1 MENKKKPLHNDA
13 DHKLRSRRDF
23 LSQGLMASAASMLLP
38 FNAFGQTECEVASM
52 VAIDNPMIPVIVV
65 DLAGGANI
73 GGSNALVGNTNGQM
87 HFLPNYQSLG
97 LMSSEHPSNVG
108 MISDLRGNTT
118 TPSGLLFHSRSGM
131 LAGIRAAAGT
141 AVNNTDGIVMC
152 GISGDD
158 TENNPHNPMYWFFNA
173 GARGQL
179 TQLVGTRANTSG
191 GNSQAPVT
199 SIDLSIAPL
208 RVTRP
213 SDVTDLASLGPMSRN
228 NNFAQGREN
237 MLLRA
242 LEGLSSSKVRA
253 LSRRGLPDAVKD
265 LVLCNITKTQGLL
278 NRFSSNQ
285 LDPLLDNDVRAV
297 FPDIANNGGQQEAG
311 SVAKMVLDGYAAC
324 GTITLGGYDYHGN
337 DRAETDTRDTAAGT
351 LIGRILNLAQRKNTK
366 VVVYVISDGGVS
378 ANGTDIGTNGR
389 FSWSSDSGNRGSS
402 LMLVYDPMARPVMR
416 SNSRQMGNFQTS
428 GSIQPD
434 ASPMSNSVTTLAKA
448 VMLNYLALHGREGE
462 LAAVV
467 GDNPFLTDLNRHLL
481 FGRIV

>member
-1 MENKKKPLHNDA
+1 
-13 DHKLRSRRDF
+13 
-23 LSQGLMASAASMLLP
+23 MASAASMLLP
-38 FNAFGQTECEVASM
+38 FNAFGQTECEMASM
-52 VAIDNPMIPVIVV
+52 VAIDNPMIPVIVI

-87 HFLPNYQSLG
+87 HFLPSYQSLG
-97 LMSSEHPSNVG
+97 LMTSEHPSNVG

-118 TPSGLLFHSRSGM
+118 APTGLLFHSQSGM

-179 TQLVGTRANTSG
+179 TQLVGSRANTSG

-208 RVTRP
+208 RVSTP
-213 SDVTDLASLGPMSRN
+213 TDVTDLASLGPMSRGT
-228 NNFAQGREN
+228 NFAVGRES
-237 MLLRA
+237 MLMRA
-242 LEGLSSSKVRA
+242 LEGLSSSKVRS

-265 LVLCNITKTQGLL
+265 LVLCNITKTQALL
-278 NRFSSNQ
+278 NKFSSEELNPA
-285 LDPLLDNDVRAV
+285 LDTNVQAV
-297 FPDIANNGGQQEAG
+297 FPEVLLTNPNEAQAVQRQAG
-311 SVAKMVLDGYAAC
+311 SIAKMVLDGYAAC
-324 GTITLGGYDYHGN
+324 GTITMGGYDYHGN
-337 DRAETDTRDTAAGT
+337 DRVETDRRDTVAGNT
-351 LIGRILNLAQRKNTK
+351 IGRILNLAQRKNTK
-366 VVVYVISDGGVS
+366 VVIYVLSDGGVS
-378 ANGTDIGTNGR
+378 ANGTDIATNGR
-389 FSWSSDSGNRGSS
+389 FSWSSDSGNRGAS

-416 SNSRQMGNFQTS
+416 SNLRQMGNFQTS
-428 GSIQPD
+428 GSVQSD

-462 LAAVV
+462 LAQVV

-481 FGRIV
+481 FGKIA